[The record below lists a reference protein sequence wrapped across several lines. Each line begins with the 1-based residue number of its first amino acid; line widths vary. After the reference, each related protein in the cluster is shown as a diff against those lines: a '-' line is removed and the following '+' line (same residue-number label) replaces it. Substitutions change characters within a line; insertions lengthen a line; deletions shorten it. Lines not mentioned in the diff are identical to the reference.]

1 MEYIPCSERVFPLQ
15 LAPEYVEF
23 YETYMYW
30 LKHLI
35 ERLGRKPTFKI
46 WQVAFNDYDDSLL
59 HEILSGGWEEVNDQE
74 PLDIQVE
81 IDDLISEIFPAAV
94 ESVTADEAKN
104 LIASTPPFAQLNERF
119 PSFDVMRTISTYH
132 ALHLFFDGLALLTET
147 LIDLHGKQGELIAYD
162 AMMAQWTERQPN
174 TIDAAEFMK
183 LRAARFSNEP
193 REFDMFSAGLEVD
206 LIRATETEVVTQV
219 KECEWARYY
228 QEHHRRIGYILACSL
243 DNAAYKSFDPRIRMQ
258 RTCTIM
264 EGGEFCD
271 FRVYALDEDS
281 TSID

>member
-1 MEYIPCSERVFPLQ
+1 MF
-15 LAPEYVEF
+15 
-23 YETYMYW
+23 W
-30 LKHLI
+30 LKHLL
-35 ERLGRKPTFKI
+35 ERLGREPTLEI
-46 WQVAFNDYDDSLL
+46 WRVAFNDYDDNLL
-59 HEILSGGWEEVNDQE
+59 QEILSGSWEEVNDQE
-74 PLDIQVE
+74 PLDIQAE

-94 ESVTADEAKN
+94 ESVSANEAKK
-104 LIASTPPFAQLNERF
+104 IIDSTPPFNQINSQF
-119 PSFDVMRTISTYH
+119 PRLDLMRPITTFE

-183 LRAARFSNEP
+183 LCAARFSP
-193 REFDMFSAGLEVD
+193 KLKEFDMFSAGLDVD
-206 LIRATETEVVTQV
+206 LIRDTETEVVTQV

-228 QEHHRRIGYILACSL
+228 QEHHPRVGYMLACSL
-243 DNAAYKSFDPRIRMQ
+243 DNAAYKSVNRRIRLN
-258 RTCTIM
+258 RNCTIM

-271 FRVYALDEDS
+271 FRVYALDEVS